1 MLEKNHE
8 NESYLLL
15 YMKTEKTSLIA
26 LLVLSGIDFCNNL
39 FQLTFSFTLWK
50 IVHIV
55 VLGGSLDQPLWFD
68 VRHRPNV
75 IFGG

>member
-1 MLEKNHE
+1 MNHI
-8 NESYLLL
+8 YYVL

-26 LLVLSGIDFCNNL
+26 LLVLSGIDFCNDL

-55 VLGGSLDQPLWFD
+55 VLRSSLDQPLWFD
-68 VRHRPNV
+68 VRHRAYV
-75 IFGG
+75 VFGG